1 MPVKIFY
8 LHACE
13 KVLSPNHSTILK
25 TTSEKIE
32 NIYIMRYSFIFSY
45 VKMSKRQVINEDNK
59 ASTLGPRPKIHEPI
73 SRSSSLISSLM
84 SRRMTMTSELLSVE
98 TANTETK
105 NDPPKILLDKALIKD
120 NLIATEFNY
129 DSLRAN
135 DKDEYMF
142 DLERFHNSLKDVIK
156 AEFSDKKIFLDSDT
170 HSIVRLVLK
179 FVNKTN
185 EQLLLYSDDNFF
197 STNVSYLTLNN
208 PRGSNLSLRSNEEF
222 RSGRAEYLVLIRAAI
237 ILSVRM
243 SLFRIHDKFM
253 KYGEKNECRDGFNK
267 WFKTY
272 AQNLTNAMDPIND
285 QPVDIKSVRF
295 TTYNS
300 KKPRGQRI
308 QVITRHLDMMYFQCC
323 IDNAR
328 HTYDKLGMSF
338 NSQFFAIDSITQ
350 LINQWV
356 THSDME
362 EFMKIYAHLFSIL
375 SALDRA
381 TTVCLSHGHGY
392 VTNGIIIPY

>member
-1 MPVKIFY
+1 MKCY
-8 LHACE
+8 
-13 KVLSPNHSTILK
+13 
-25 TTSEKIE
+25 
-32 NIYIMRYSFIFSY
+32 FS
-45 VKMSKRQVINEDNK
+45 
-59 ASTLGPRPKIHEPI
+59 
-73 SRSSSLISSLM
+73 
-84 SRRMTMTSELLSVE
+84 LLR
-98 TANTETK
+98 
-105 NDPPKILLDKALIKD
+105 DL
-120 NLIATEFNY
+120 
-129 DSLRAN
+129 
-135 DKDEYMF
+135 F
-142 DLERFHNSLKDVIK
+142 DL
-156 AEFSDKKIFLDSDT
+156 
-170 HSIVRLVLK
+170 K
-179 FVNKTN
+179 FNKTN

-381 TTVCLSHGHGY
+381 IVLARLPQAASSSRSRGPLRSRLTPRIFRGPSAGRLQSTPQIPQR
-392 VTNGIIIPY
+392 NGRCPCRRSLRHSSLRDE